1 MITRRRWLL
10 TCMGLGIAPLL
21 ACSRP
26 PQAFQETISVF
37 GTLVKLTIYA
47 QQPEQASRAFAAVNA
62 RFQHIHH
69 EWHAWEKG
77 GLVSKINQAISQGE
91 SIEVSEEV
99 AQFIQRNQ
107 QLCQQTNG
115 LFDPGIGKLIKLW
128 GFQQNSY
135 ELNRAPSTESLAEVL
150 AYKASILD
158 LYWQGNRLSS
168 SNDKVALDFGASGK
182 AYALNAATQTLT
194 KEGIHQ
200 ATIMIGGDIQ
210 VLGEKPDGPWRIGI
224 KDPLNPNQA
233 KARLNLHSGEV
244 ACSSGTYERFY
255 TDQGKKISHIIHPH
269 SGQPV
274 THLLH
279 STAIH
284 RDALIAEVC
293 ALVQLIAGKENWQ
306 QPAHNLGVEY
316 SYLIDNEGKVMIST
330 PLTHRIQ
337 TT

>member
-1 MITRRRWLL
+1 MMTRRRWLL
-10 TCMGLGIAPLL
+10 TCMGLGVAPLF

-26 PQAFQETISVF
+26 PQAFQETIAVF
-37 GTLVKLTIYA
+37 GTLVKLTVYA

-62 RFQHIHH
+62 RFQQIHH

-77 GLVSKINQAISQGE
+77 GLVSKINQAIAQGE

-135 ELNRAPSTESLAEVL
+135 EHNRAPSAESLAEVL
-150 AYKASILD
+150 SYKASILD

-168 SNDKVALDFGASGK
+168 RNDKVALDFGASGK
-182 AYALNAATQTLT
+182 AYALDAATQTLA
-194 KEGIHQ
+194 KEGIRQ

-210 VLGEKPDGPWRIGI
+210 VLGAKPDGPWRIGI
-224 KDPLNPNQA
+224 KDPVNPTQA
-233 KARLNLHSGEV
+233 KASLSLHSGEA

-255 TDQGKKISHIIHPH
+255 TDQDKKVSHIIHPH

-284 RDALIAEVC
+284 HDALIAEVA
-293 ALVQLIAGKENWQ
+293 ALAQLIAGSEGWQ
-306 QPAHNLGVEY
+306 SIAQNLDVKY
-316 SYLIDNEGKVMIST
+316 SYLIDNQARDIISSE
-330 PLTHRIQ
+330 LNNRLS
-337 TT
+337 

>member
-1 MITRRRWLL
+1 MMTRRRWLL
-10 TCMGLGIAPLL
+10 TCIGFGFSPLL

-26 PQAFQETISVF
+26 AQAFQETIAVF
-37 GTLVKLTIYA
+37 GTLVKLTVYA

-69 EWHAWEKG
+69 EWHAWETG
-77 GLVSKINQAISQGE
+77 GLVSKINHAITQGN
-91 SIEVSEEV
+91 SIEVSDEV
-99 AQFIQRNQ
+99 AHFIQRNQ

-135 ELNRAPSTESLAEVL
+135 EHNQAPSAESLAEVL

-158 LYWQGNRLSS
+158 LHWQDNRLSS
-168 SNDKVALDFGASGK
+168 SNNKVALDFGASGK
-182 AYALNAATQTLT
+182 AYALDAATQTL
-194 KEGIHQ
+194 KQQGIHQ
-200 ATIMIGGDIQ
+200 ATIMIGGDLQ

-224 KDPLNPNQA
+224 KDPLNSNQT
-233 KARLNLHSGEV
+233 KASLKLISGEA

-255 TDQGKKISHIIHPH
+255 TDQGKKVSHIIHPH

-274 THLLH
+274 SHLLH

-284 RDALIAEVC
+284 SDALIAEVG
-293 ALVQLIAGKENWQ
+293 ALAQLIAGPTGWQ
-306 QPAHNLGVEY
+306 DIAQSLGVQY
-316 SYLIDNEGKVMIST
+316 SYLIDNEGHDVIS
-330 PLTHRIQ
+330 PALAHRLVPI
-337 TT
+337 

>member
-1 MITRRRWLL
+1 MAINRRTLFRLAL
-10 TCMGLGIAPLL
+10 ASTLSPLL

-26 PQAFQETISVF
+26 PQAFQETIAVF
-37 GTLVKLTIYA
+37 GTLVKLTVYA
-47 QQPEQASRAFAAVNA
+47 QQPEQATRAFSAVNQ
-62 RFQHIHH
+62 RFQQIHH

-77 GLVSKINQAISQGE
+77 GLVSKINRAISQGE
-91 SIEVSEEV
+91 TIEVSEEV

-135 ELNRAPSTESLAEVL
+135 ELNRVPSAESLTEVL

-158 LYWQGNRLSS
+158 LNWQGNRLSS
-168 SNDKVALDFGASGK
+168 DNPHVALDFGASGK

-194 KEGIHQ
+194 EQGINQ
-200 ATIMIGGDIQ
+200 ATIMIGGDLQ
-210 VLGEKPDGPWRIGI
+210 VLGEKPNGAWRIGI
-224 KDPLNPNQA
+224 KDPLDPNQA
-233 KARLNLHSGEV
+233 KASLTLISGEA

-255 TDQGKKISHIIHPH
+255 TDQGKKVSHIIHPH
-269 SGQPV
+269 TGHPV

-284 RDALIAEVC
+284 SDALIAEVG
-293 ALVQLIAGKENWQ
+293 ALAQLIAGADHWRSI
-306 QPAHNLGVEY
+306 AHNLGVEY
-316 SYLIDNEGKVMIST
+316 SYLIDNDGQAMVST
-330 PLTHRIQ
+330 PLTKRLV
-337 TT
+337 

>member
-1 MITRRRWLL
+1 MAINRRTLFRLAL
-10 TCMGLGIAPLL
+10 ASTLSPLL

-26 PQAFQETISVF
+26 PQAFQETIAVF
-37 GTLVKLTIYA
+37 GTLVKLTVYA
-47 QQPEQASRAFAAVNA
+47 QQPEQATRAFSAVNQ
-62 RFQHIHH
+62 RFQQIHH

-77 GLVSKINQAISQGE
+77 GLVSKINRAISQGE
-91 SIEVSEEV
+91 TIEVSEEV

-135 ELNRAPSTESLAEVL
+135 ELNRVPSAESLAEVL

-158 LYWQGNRLSS
+158 LNWQGNRLSS
-168 SNDKVALDFGASGK
+168 DNPHVALDFGASGK

-194 KEGIHQ
+194 EQGINQ
-200 ATIMIGGDIQ
+200 ATIMIGGDLQ
-210 VLGEKPDGPWRIGI
+210 VLGEKPNGAWRIGI
-224 KDPLNPNQA
+224 KDPLDPNQA
-233 KARLNLHSGEV
+233 KASLTLISGEA

-255 TDQGKKISHIIHPH
+255 TDQGKKVSHIIHPH
-269 SGQPV
+269 TGQPV

-284 RDALIAEVC
+284 SDALIAEVA
-293 ALVQLIAGKENWQ
+293 ALAQLIAGADHWRSI
-306 QPAHNLGVEY
+306 AHNLGVEY
-316 SYLIDNEGKVMIST
+316 SYLIDNDGQAMVST
-330 PLTHRIQ
+330 PLTKRLV
-337 TT
+337 

>member
-1 MITRRRWLL
+1 
-10 TCMGLGIAPLL
+10 MGLGVAPLF

-26 PQAFQETISVF
+26 PQAFQETIAVF
-37 GTLVKLTIYA
+37 GTLVKLTVYA
-47 QQPEQASRAFAAVNA
+47 HQPEQASRAFAAVNA
-62 RFQHIHH
+62 RFQQIHH

-77 GLVSKINQAISQGE
+77 GLVSKINQAIAQGE
-91 SIEVSEEV
+91 SIELSDEV

-107 QLCQQTNG
+107 QLCRQTNG

-135 ELNRAPSTESLAEVL
+135 EHNRTPSAESLAEVL

-158 LYWQGNRLSS
+158 LHWQGNRLSS
-168 SNDKVALDFGASGK
+168 HNDKVALDFGASGK

-194 KEGIHQ
+194 EQGISQ
-200 ATIMIGGDIQ
+200 ATIMIGGDLQ

-224 KDPLNPNQA
+224 KDPLNPNRA
-233 KARLNLHSGEV
+233 KASLSLHSGEA

-255 TDQGKKISHIIHPH
+255 TDQGKKVSHIIHPH

-284 RDALIAEVC
+284 TDALIAEVA
-293 ALVQLIAGKENWQ
+293 ALAQLIAGNNGWHTIAQ
-306 QPAHNLGVEY
+306 NLELQY
-316 SYLIDNEGKVMIST
+316 SYLIDNDGKSLISSA
-330 PLTHRIQ
+330 LNQRLKQ
-337 TT
+337 

>member
-1 MITRRRWLL
+1 MAINRRTLFRLAL
-10 TCMGLGIAPLL
+10 ASTLSPLL

-26 PQAFQETISVF
+26 PQAFQETIAVF
-37 GTLVKLTIYA
+37 GTLVKLTAYA
-47 QQPEQASRAFAAVNA
+47 QQPEQATRAFSAVNQ
-62 RFQHIHH
+62 RFQQIHH

-77 GLVSKINQAISQGE
+77 GLVSKINRAISQGE
-91 SIEVSEEV
+91 TIEVSEEV

-135 ELNRAPSTESLAEVL
+135 ELNRVPSAESLAEVL

-158 LYWQGNRLSS
+158 LNWQGNRLSS
-168 SNDKVALDFGASGK
+168 DNPHVALDFGASGK

-194 KEGIHQ
+194 EQGINQ
-200 ATIMIGGDIQ
+200 ATIMIGGDLQ
-210 VLGEKPDGPWRIGI
+210 VLGEKPNGAWRIGI
-224 KDPLNPNQA
+224 KDPLDPNQA
-233 KARLNLHSGEV
+233 KASLTLISGEA

-255 TDQGKKISHIIHPH
+255 TDQGKKVSHIIHPH
-269 SGQPV
+269 TGQPV

-284 RDALIAEVC
+284 SDALIAEVG
-293 ALVQLIAGKENWQ
+293 ALAQLIAGADHWRSI
-306 QPAHNLGVEY
+306 AHNLGVEY
-316 SYLIDNEGKVMIST
+316 SYLIDNDGQAMVST
-330 PLTHRIQ
+330 PLTKRLV
-337 TT
+337 

>member
-1 MITRRRWLL
+1 MINRRTLFRL
-10 TCMGLGIAPLL
+10 TLASTLAPLL

-26 PQAFQETISVF
+26 PQAFQETIAVF
-37 GTLVKLTIYA
+37 STLVKLTVYA
-47 QQPEQASRAFAAVNA
+47 HQPEQASRAFAAVNA

-77 GLVSKINQAISQGE
+77 GLVSKINQAIAQGE

-135 ELNRAPSTESLAEVL
+135 ELNRAPSAESLAEVL

-168 SNDKVALDFGASGK
+168 SNNKVALDFGASGK
-182 AYALNAATQTLT
+182 AYALDAATQTLT
-194 KEGIHQ
+194 KEGIRQ
-200 ATIMIGGDIQ
+200 ATMMIGGDIQ

-233 KARLNLHSGEV
+233 KASLNLHSGEA

-255 TDQGKKISHIIHPH
+255 TDQGKKVSHIIHPH

-284 RDALIAEVC
+284 SDALIAEVG
-293 ALVQLIAGKENWQ
+293 ALAQLIAGADHWQ
-306 QPAHNLGVEY
+306 SIAHNLGVEY
-316 SYLIDNEGKVMIST
+316 SYLIDNQARDIISSE
-330 PLTHRIQ
+330 LNKRLS
-337 TT
+337 

>member
-1 MITRRRWLL
+1 MMTRRRWLL
-10 TCMGLGIAPLL
+10 TCMGLGVVPLL

-26 PQAFQETISVF
+26 PQAFQETIAVF
-37 GTLVKLTIYA
+37 GTLVKLTVYA

-62 RFQHIHH
+62 RFQQIHH

-77 GLVSKINQAISQGE
+77 GLVSKINAAIAQGE

-107 QLCQQTNG
+107 QLCRQTNG

-135 ELNRAPSTESLAEVL
+135 EHNRAPNAESLAEVL

-158 LYWQGNRLSS
+158 LHWQGNRLSS

-182 AYALNAATQTLT
+182 AYALNAATQTLA
-194 KEGIHQ
+194 EQGITQ

-224 KDPLNPNQA
+224 KDPLNANQV
-233 KARLNLHSGEV
+233 KASLSLQSGEA

-255 TDQGKKISHIIHPH
+255 TDQGKKVSHIIHPH

-284 RDALIAEVC
+284 NDALIAEVG
-293 ALVQLIAGKENWQ
+293 ALAQLIAGKDNWQ
-306 QPAHNLGVEY
+306 SIAQSLGVTY
-316 SYLIDNEGKVMIST
+316 SYLIDNEGNTLISNA
-330 PLTHRIQ
+330 LNQRLMA
-337 TT
+337 

>member
-1 MITRRRWLL
+1 MMTRRRWLL
-10 TCMGLGIAPLL
+10 TCMGLGVAPLF

-26 PQAFQETISVF
+26 PQAFQETIAVF
-37 GTLVKLTIYA
+37 GTLVKLTVYA

-62 RFQHIHH
+62 RFQQIHH

-77 GLVSKINQAISQGE
+77 GLVSKINAAIAQGE

-107 QLCQQTNG
+107 QLCLQTNG
-115 LFDPGIGKLIKLW
+115 LFDPGIGKLIRLW

-135 ELNRAPSTESLAEVL
+135 EHNRAPSAESLAEVL
-150 AYKASILD
+150 SYKASILD

-168 SNDKVALDFGASGK
+168 RNDKVALDFGASGK
-182 AYALNAATQTLT
+182 AYALDAATQTLA
-194 KEGIHQ
+194 KEGIRQ

-210 VLGEKPDGPWRIGI
+210 VLGAKPDGPWRIGI
-224 KDPLNPNQA
+224 KDPVNPTQA
-233 KARLNLHSGEV
+233 KASLSLHSGEA

-255 TDQGKKISHIIHPH
+255 TDQDKKVSHIIHPH

-284 RDALIAEVC
+284 HDALIAEVA
-293 ALVQLIAGKENWQ
+293 ALAQLIAGSEGWQ
-306 QPAHNLGVEY
+306 SIAQNLDVKY
-316 SYLIDNEGKVMIST
+316 SYLIDNQARDIISSE
-330 PLTHRIQ
+330 LNNRLS
-337 TT
+337 

>member
-1 MITRRRWLL
+1 MMTRRRWLL
-10 TCMGLGIAPLL
+10 TFMGLGVAPLF

-26 PQAFQETISVF
+26 PQAFQETIAVF
-37 GTLVKLTIYA
+37 GTLVKLTVYA
-47 QQPEQASRAFAAVNA
+47 HQPEQASRAFAAVNA
-62 RFQHIHH
+62 RFQQIHH

-135 ELNRAPSTESLAEVL
+135 ELNRAPSAESLAEVL

-168 SNDKVALDFGASGK
+168 SNNKVALDFGASGK
-182 AYALNAATQTLT
+182 AYALDAATQTLT
-194 KEGIHQ
+194 KEGIRQ
-200 ATIMIGGDIQ
+200 ATMMIGGDIQ

-233 KARLNLHSGEV
+233 KASLNLHSGEAV
-244 ACSSGTYERFY
+244 CSSGTYERFY
-255 TDQGKKISHIIHPH
+255 TDQGKKVSHIIHPH

-284 RDALIAEVC
+284 SEALIAEVG
-293 ALVQLIAGKENWQ
+293 ALAQLIAGADHWQ
-306 QPAHNLGVEY
+306 SIANSLGVEY
-316 SYLIDNEGKVMIST
+316 SYLIDNHGTSIVSPK
-330 PLTHRIQ
+330 LTKRLI
-337 TT
+337 

>member
-1 MITRRRWLL
+1 MMTRRRWLL
-10 TCMGLGIAPLL
+10 TCMGLGVAPQF

-26 PQAFQETISVF
+26 PQAFQETIAVF
-37 GTLVKLTIYA
+37 GTLVKLTDYT

-62 RFQHIHH
+62 RFQQIHH

-77 GLVSKINQAISQGE
+77 GLVSKINAAIAQGE

-107 QLCQQTNG
+107 QLCRQTNG

-135 ELNRAPSTESLAEVL
+135 EHNRAPSAESLAEVL
-150 AYKASILD
+150 TYKASILD
-158 LYWQGNRLSS
+158 LHWQGNRLSS

-182 AYALNAATQTLT
+182 AYALDAATQTLT
-194 KEGIHQ
+194 QEGIRQ
-200 ATIMIGGDIQ
+200 ATVMIGGDIQ

-233 KARLNLHSGEV
+233 KASLSLASGEA

-255 TDQGKKISHIIHPH
+255 TDQGKKVSHIIHPH

-284 RDALIAEVC
+284 RDALIAEVG
-293 ALVQLIAGKENWQ
+293 ALAQLIAGPEAWQ
-306 QPAHNLGVEY
+306 AIAQNLALQY
-316 SYLIDNEGKVMIST
+316 SYLIDNDGQAFIST
-330 PLTHRIQ
+330 ALNQRLH
-337 TT
+337 

>member
-1 MITRRRWLL
+1 MINRRTLFCL
-10 TCMGLGIAPLL
+10 ALASTLSPLL

-26 PQAFQETISVF
+26 PQAFQETIAVF
-37 GTLVKLTIYA
+37 GTLVKLTVYA
-47 QQPEQASRAFAAVNA
+47 HQPEQASRAFAAVNA
-62 RFQHIHH
+62 RFQQIHH

-77 GLVSKINQAISQGE
+77 GLVSKINQAISQGD

-135 ELNRAPSTESLAEVL
+135 ELNRAPSAESLAEVL

-158 LYWQGNRLSS
+158 LHWQGNRLSS

-182 AYALNAATQTLT
+182 AYALDAATQTLT
-194 KEGIHQ
+194 KEGIRQ
-200 ATIMIGGDIQ
+200 ATMMIGGDLQ

-233 KARLNLHSGEV
+233 KASLNLHSGEA

-255 TDQGKKISHIIHPH
+255 TDQGKKVSHIIHPH
-269 SGQPV
+269 SGQPI

-284 RDALIAEVC
+284 SDALIAEVG
-293 ALVQLIAGKENWQ
+293 ALAQLIAGADHWQ
-306 QPAHNLGVEY
+306 SIAHNLGVEY
-316 SYLIDNEGKVMIST
+316 SYLIDNHGTSIASPK
-330 PLTHRIQ
+330 LTKRLI
-337 TT
+337 

>member
-1 MITRRRWLL
+1 MMTRRRWLL
-10 TCMGLGIAPLL
+10 TCMGLGVVPLL

-26 PQAFQETISVF
+26 PQAFQETIAVF
-37 GTLVKLTIYA
+37 GTLVKLTVYA

-62 RFQHIHH
+62 RFQQIHH

-77 GLVSKINQAISQGE
+77 GLVSKINAAIAQGE

-107 QLCQQTNG
+107 QLCRQTNG

-135 ELNRAPSTESLAEVL
+135 EHNRAPNAESLAEVL

-158 LYWQGNRLSS
+158 LHWQGNRLSS

-182 AYALNAATQTLT
+182 AYALNAATQTLA
-194 KEGIHQ
+194 EQGITQ

-224 KDPLNPNQA
+224 KDPLNANQV
-233 KARLNLHSGEV
+233 KASLSLHSGEA

-255 TDQGKKISHIIHPH
+255 TDQGKKVSHIIHPH

-284 RDALIAEVC
+284 NDALIAEVG
-293 ALVQLIAGKENWQ
+293 ALAQLIAGKDNWQ
-306 QPAHNLGVEY
+306 SIAQSLGVTY
-316 SYLIDNEGKVMIST
+316 SYLIDNEGNTLISNA
-330 PLTHRIQ
+330 LNQRLMA
-337 TT
+337 

>member
-1 MITRRRWLL
+1 MMTRRRWLL
-10 TCMGLGIAPLL
+10 TCMGLGVAPLF

-26 PQAFQETISVF
+26 PQAFQETIAVF
-37 GTLVKLTIYA
+37 GTLVKLTVYA
-47 QQPEQASRAFAAVNA
+47 HQPEQASRAFAAVNA
-62 RFQHIHH
+62 RFQQIHH

-77 GLVSKINQAISQGE
+77 GLVSKINAAIAQGE

-107 QLCQQTNG
+107 QLCLQTNG
-115 LFDPGIGKLIKLW
+115 LFDPGIGKLIRLW

-135 ELNRAPSTESLAEVL
+135 EHNRAPSTESLAEVL
-150 AYKASILD
+150 SYKASILD

-168 SNDKVALDFGASGK
+168 RNDKVALDFGASGK
-182 AYALNAATQTLT
+182 AYALDAATQTLT
-194 KEGIHQ
+194 KEGIRQ

-210 VLGEKPDGPWRIGI
+210 VLGAKPDGPWRIGI
-224 KDPLNPNQA
+224 KDPVNPTQA
-233 KARLNLHSGEV
+233 KASLSLHSGEA

-255 TDQGKKISHIIHPH
+255 TDQDKKVSHIIHPH

-284 RDALIAEVC
+284 HDALIAEVA
-293 ALVQLIAGKENWQ
+293 ALAQLIAGSEGWQ
-306 QPAHNLGVEY
+306 SIAQNLDVKY
-316 SYLIDNEGKVMIST
+316 SYLIDNQARDIISSE
-330 PLTHRIQ
+330 LNNRLS
-337 TT
+337 

>member
-1 MITRRRWLL
+1 MMTRRRWLL
-10 TCMGLGIAPLL
+10 TCMGLGMAPLF

-26 PQAFQETISVF
+26 PQAFQETIAVF
-37 GTLVKLTIYA
+37 GTLVKLTVYA
-47 QQPEQASRAFAAVNA
+47 QQPEQATRAFSAVNQ
-62 RFQHIHH
+62 RFQQIHH

-77 GLVSKINQAISQGE
+77 GLVSKINRAISQGE
-91 SIEVSEEV
+91 TIEVSEEV

-135 ELNRAPSTESLAEVL
+135 ELNRVPSAESLAEVL

-158 LYWQGNRLSS
+158 LNWQGNRLSS
-168 SNDKVALDFGASGK
+168 DNPHVALDFGASGK

-194 KEGIHQ
+194 EQGINQ
-200 ATIMIGGDIQ
+200 ATIMIGGDLQ
-210 VLGEKPDGPWRIGI
+210 VLGEKPDGAWRIGI
-224 KDPLNPNQA
+224 KDPLNTNQA
-233 KARLNLHSGEV
+233 RASLQLMSGEA

-255 TDQGKKISHIIHPH
+255 TDQGKKVSHIIHPH
-269 SGQPV
+269 TGQPV

-284 RDALIAEVC
+284 SDALIAEVA
-293 ALVQLIAGKENWQ
+293 ALAQLIAGADHWRSI
-306 QPAHNLGVEY
+306 AHNLGVEY
-316 SYLIDNEGKVMIST
+316 SYLIDNDGQAMVSS
-330 PLTHRIQ
+330 PLTKRLV
-337 TT
+337 